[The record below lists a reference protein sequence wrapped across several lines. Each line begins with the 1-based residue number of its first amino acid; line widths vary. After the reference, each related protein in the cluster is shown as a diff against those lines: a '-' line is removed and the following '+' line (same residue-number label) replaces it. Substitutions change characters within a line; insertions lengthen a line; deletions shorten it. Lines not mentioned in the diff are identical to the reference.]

1 MTIFNNLKLIPTV
14 TVKSQDEA
22 EVLAKILLKASLP
35 IVELTLREG
44 FSIDG
49 MNTILNNESIF
60 AGIGTITNVND
71 LENINY
77 SKAKF
82 LVSPGSNQKM
92 IEQLHNKNVFIPGIE
107 TASEILVNKNLGVGV
122 MKFFPAELLG
132 GVKKLKAYLDVFPEI
147 KFLCT
152 GGINTSNYKDYLACQ
167 NVLAVGGSFVLPKKY
182 ITENDVDGGA
192 QHLLK
197 LKS

>member
-1 MTIFNNLKLIPTV
+1 MTIFNNFKLIPTV
-14 TVKSQDEA
+14 TVQSQDEA

-35 IVELTLREG
+35 VVELTLREG

-92 IEQLHNKNVFIPGIE
+92 IEQLHNENVFIPGIE
-107 TASEILVNKNLGVGV
+107 TASEILINKNLGVGI

-152 GGINTSNYKDYLACQ
+152 GGVNDSNYKDYLSCD
-167 NVLAVGGSFVLPKKY
+167 NVLAVGGSFVLPQKY
-182 ITENDVDGGA
+182 ISEHDIDGGT